1 MKIKHL
7 VVLLVGMSLIV
18 CTPIFIE
25 SNNLITIMTISQTL
39 FAFITLVLAITLF
52 DRYQA
57 GTKLNNQTIDL
68 VIKYI
73 QFLKSLTL
81 LIQKYTYDGKAT
93 KKGLQIVH
101 FDKSNIKSIKK
112 SNNTIYI
119 DFGSYV
125 GFHNELTKYIN
136 SPWMPKK
143 IFESSQIFVSEMS
156 LKVYKLK
163 NIKEDFFIL
172 NFIGYESTFEDELV
186 ILNRIGNCGEL
197 SKNIEKLLAVIE
209 NWVKTQAADI
219 NIRM

>member
-7 VVLLVGMSLIV
+7 VVLLVGMSLII
-18 CTPIFIE
+18 CTPLFIE
-25 SNNLITIMTISQTL
+25 GNNLITIMTISQTL
-39 FAFITLVLAITLF
+39 FAFITLFLAITLF

-81 LIQKYTYDGKAT
+81 LIQEYTYDGKAT
-93 KKGLQIVH
+93 KKGFEIVY

-119 DFGSYV
+119 DFGTYI
-125 GFHNELTKYIN
+125 GFHNELTKFIN
-136 SPWMPKK
+136 SPWMPKE

-163 NIKEDFFIL
+163 DIKEDFLIL
-172 NFIGYESTFEDELV
+172 NFIGYESTLEDELV